1 MRTTTLCL
9 FSCLSLFAACS
20 SPDNTPTSSTSLPE
34 PSSVLDLP
42 ETAYNYA
49 NPSLPASL
57 TNADAR
63 AHDNTPANNPTT
75 NDGATLGR
83 VLFYDTTLSA
93 NETIACASCHQQAH
107 GFTDSEKFS
116 KGFDGGLTG
125 RNSMSLTNVRFYRN
139 GRFFWDERAA
149 TLEDQ
154 VLMPIQNEVEMG
166 LTLEELVSRVKG
178 KTYYPDLFKKA
189 FGDAEI
195 NSERISRALAQF
207 VRSIV
212 SYRSRY
218 DDGLAQAGAVGAQF
232 PNFTAQENQ
241 GKALFLGPAGCAR
254 CHLDAGPPPPPPAP
268 PGPPANQAVFY
279 INAAVNNGIDNG
291 APTDDLG
298 TGAITG
304 NPQDDGR
311 FKSPSLNN
319 IALTAPYMH
328 DGRFK
333 TLEEVVEHYNSG
345 VKMHPN
351 LDPRLVE
358 PNVMPPMPRR
368 LNLTPEQ
375 SAALVAFLHTLT
387 DESVIEEPM
396 FSDPFVH

>member
-9 FSCLSLFAACS
+9 FSCLTLIAACS
-20 SPDNTPTSSTSLPE
+20 SPDNAATSTTSPPE
-34 PSSVLDLP
+34 PPSILDLP
-42 ETAYNYA
+42 ETAYDYA
-49 NPSLPASL
+49 NPSLPPSL
-57 TNADAR
+57 TNADAQ
-63 AHDNTPANNPTT
+63 AHDNTPLDNPTT

-83 VLFYDTTLSA
+83 VLFYDPTLSA
-93 NETIACASCHQQAH
+93 NDTTSCSSCHQQAH
-107 GFTDSEKFS
+107 GFTDPEQFS
-116 KGFDGGLTG
+116 KGFAGGLTG
-125 RNSMSLTNVRFYRN
+125 RNSMSLLNARFYRN

-166 LTLEELVSRVKG
+166 LTLEQLVTRVKA
-178 KTYYPDLFKKA
+178 KTYYPDLFEKA
-189 FGDAEI
+189 FGDPEI
-195 NSERISRALAQF
+195 NSDRISRALAQF

-218 DDGLAQAGAVGAQF
+218 DEGLAKAGAVAAEF
-232 PNFTAQENQ
+232 PTFTPQENQ

-254 CHLDAGPPPPPPAP
+254 CHLDAGPPQGP
-268 PGPPANQAVFY
+268 PGPPANQAVFF
-279 INAAVNNGIDNG
+279 IDVAVNNGVDDG

-298 TGAITG
+298 VGAITG

-319 IALTAPYMH
+319 VALTAPYMH

-351 LDPRLVE
+351 LDPRLFQ
-358 PNVMPPMPRR
+358 PNTMPPMPRR
-368 LNLTPEQ
+368 LNLTQAQ

-387 DESVIEEPM
+387 DEAVSKESM
-396 FSDPFVH
+396 FADPFVH